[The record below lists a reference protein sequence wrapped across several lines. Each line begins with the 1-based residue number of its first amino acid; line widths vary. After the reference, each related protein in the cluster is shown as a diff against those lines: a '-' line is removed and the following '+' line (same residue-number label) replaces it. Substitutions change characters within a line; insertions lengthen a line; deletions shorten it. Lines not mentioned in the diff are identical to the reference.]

1 MTPRPLEQ
9 TTAAYAEQAEAL
21 FDWLDTLAP
30 EDFIRPAVLPD
41 WDVRMLVG
49 HVLLIHAGLLDR
61 LGTRADG
68 PAVPMHL
75 YVSRYRP
82 AVEQIVDRTVA
93 TAADLTP
100 AQLLAALRA
109 VPDVRASVAEL
120 SPTAVIS
127 AGRGPITV
135 ADWLTTRLIELVV
148 HCDDLS
154 RSVASRAPVPFV
166 RAALATVTRTLAE
179 ILAAQVPGRSVEVR
193 IPPFVAVQAVPG
205 PRHTRGTPPNV
216 VETDPVTWLRLA
228 TGRSAFADVVAD
240 GSLRAS
246 GERADVSPYLP
257 LLS

>member
-1 MTPRPLEQ
+1 VTPRPLEQ
-9 TTAAYAEQAEAL
+9 TAAAYVEQAEAL

-30 EDFIRPAVLPD
+30 EDFTQPAVLPD

-61 LGTRADG
+61 LPSHADG

-82 AVEQIVDRTVA
+82 AVEQITDRTIA

-100 AQLLAALRA
+100 AQLLAALRE
-109 VPDVRASVAEL
+109 VPDIRAAVAEL

-154 RSVASRAPVPFV
+154 RSLPSRPPASLV
-166 RAALATVTRTLAE
+166 RGALATVTRTLAE

-205 PRHTRGTPPNV
+205 PRHTRGTPSNV

-228 TGRSAFADVVAD
+228 TGRSRFADVVAT
-240 GSLRAS
+240 GAANAS
-246 GERADVSPYLP
+246 GERADLTPYLP